1 MKWTRIFHS
10 VAFYLVLLFLV
21 LTVVQYF
28 AGQTEA
34 PAEYSYFQLLRLI
47 DEGRVSQVDITFH
60 SQAAG
65 TGEASGV
72 LTDGTEFKTT
82 VPTNDPMLLD
92 SLRQQEVEHDIHEAD
107 QGGWWMALLTSI
119 LPVALVI
126 GAFFFLMQRSQGGG
140 SQVMQFGKSRAQ
152 LHTPEHKP
160 NVNFDDVAGIDEVKT
175 ELEELTDFLRE
186 PRKYMRMGARI
197 PKGVL
202 LVGPPGTGKTL
213 VARAVAG
220 EAGVPFYSISGSDF
234 VEMFVGVGAS
244 RVRDLFEN
252 AKKNSPAIVFIDE
265 IDAVGRQRGA
275 GHGGGHDEREQTL
288 NQLLTEMDGFEVN
301 EGIIMIAATNRPD
314 VLDPALLRPG
324 RFDRQLTLNRPDLR
338 GRRKIFE
345 IHLKG
350 KPISEDVDVEVLARR
365 TPGFTGAD
373 IENTVNEAALLAA
386 RQNKEEVEMSDFEDA
401 IDRIMAGGPEKDH
414 LVISDK
420 EKGIISYH
428 EAAHALV
435 GDLLEYTD
443 PVHKISI
450 IPRGGALGYV
460 LQMPMEDR
468 YLVTK
473 HEILDRVTMA
483 LAGRAAE
490 ELIFDEISTGA
501 QDDLEKSTK
510 MVRKMITEYGM
521 SEEMGPMTYGDRMD
535 NPFLGKE
542 LARGRNYSEEVASAI
557 DREIRSIIAA
567 CYQRAMSILKENR
580 SALEKIAET
589 LKERET
595 LESSDLQQLLESVR
609 VEEPEPPSLGAA
621 TEEEQKVDRVEDD
634 VASSTTGSRV
644 MGNDDDDSPGFD
656 CWCTLDPQWC
666 EL

>member
-10 VAFYLVLLFLV
+10 VAFYLVILFLV

-34 PAEYSYFQLLRLI
+34 PAEYSYFQFLRLV
-47 DEGRVSQVDITFH
+47 DEGRVAQVDITFH
-60 SQAAG
+60 QGG
-65 TGEASGV
+65 TGDASGV
-72 LTDGTEFKTT
+72 LTDETEFKTT
-82 VPTNDPMLLD
+82 VPTNDPELLEK
-92 SLRQQEVEHDIHEAD
+92 LRQHEVEHEILHQD
-107 QGGWWMALLTSI
+107 QGGWWMALLTSL

-140 SQVMQFGKSRAQ
+140 SQVMKFGKSRAQ
-152 LHTPEHKP
+152 KHTPEHKP
-160 NVNFDDVAGIDEVKT
+160 GVTFDDVAGIEEVKT

-186 PRKYMRMGARI
+186 PRKYIQMGARI

-202 LVGPPGTGKTL
+202 LVGAPGTGKTL

-244 RVRDLFEN
+244 RVRDLFEQ
-252 AKKNSPAIVFIDE
+252 AKKNSPSIVFIDE

-288 NQLLTEMDGFEVN
+288 NQLLTEMDGFEIN
-301 EGIIMIAATNRPD
+301 EGVILIAATNRPD

-324 RFDRQLTLNRPDLR
+324 RFDRQLTLGRPDLR
-338 GRRKIFE
+338 GRKKIFE
-345 IHLKG
+345 IHLDG
-350 KPISEDVDVEVLARR
+350 KPLKGDVDVDVLARR

-373 IENTVNEAALLAA
+373 IENSVNEAALLAA
-386 RQNKEEVEMSDFEDA
+386 RHNKDEISMSDFEDA

-414 LVISDK
+414 LVISEK
-420 EKGIISYH
+420 EKSIIAYH

-435 GDLLEYTD
+435 GDLLKNTD

-473 HEILDRVTMA
+473 DEILDRVTMA

-490 ELIFDEISTGA
+490 DLIFNEISTGA

-510 MVRKMITEYGM
+510 MVRQMITEYGM
-521 SEEMGPMTYGDRMD
+521 SEEMGPMTYGESND

-557 DREIRSIIAA
+557 DREIRSVVAN
-567 CYQRAMSILKENR
+567 CYDRAMNILNENHDV
-580 SALEKIAET
+580 LEKVAET
-589 LKERET
+589 LKYEET
-595 LESSDLQQLLESVR
+595 LESDDLQELLESCQDVDGTCSD
-609 VEEPEPPSLGAA
+609 ECADDEQQSQTDDEPKKADDSSSGKS
-621 TEEEQKVDRVEDD
+621 TVDDDEDD
-634 VASSTTGSRV
+634 SEQISSWRELG
-644 MGNDDDDSPGFD
+644 
-656 CWCTLDPQWC
+656 PQWTNC
-666 EL
+666 